1 MSLLLTEYFRL
12 VRLLEGDTEDDQHVI
27 RQILHIMIPYL
38 RSRLDV
44 KDCVNRLFAKQV
56 LNQSDKEEIECM
68 LAQKGST
75 VATEIFLHKV
85 SRRSASWNVEFAE
98 VLREHGLEETASLLC
113 QKGPDEHV
121 HTIST
126 L

>member
-56 LNQSDKEEIECM
+56 LNQSDK
-68 LAQKGST
+68 
-75 VATEIFLHKV
+75 
-85 SRRSASWNVEFAE
+85 
-98 VLREHGLEETASLLC
+98 
-113 QKGPDEHV
+113 
-121 HTIST
+121 
-126 L
+126 